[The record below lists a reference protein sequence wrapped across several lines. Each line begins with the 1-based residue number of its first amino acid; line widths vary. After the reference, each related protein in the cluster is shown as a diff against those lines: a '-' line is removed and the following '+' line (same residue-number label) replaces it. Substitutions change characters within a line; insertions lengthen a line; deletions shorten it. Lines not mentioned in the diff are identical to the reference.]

1 MKRILDRYV
10 AFVRQ
15 PDVAKLLLV
24 ALVSRMPIGMVGF
37 SMLMFMRD
45 TLGNFAQAGAAVG
58 ANFITMA
65 AAAPIVGRI
74 IDRHGPR
81 RLMYVTG
88 IVQPLALI
96 ATLYA
101 AKLHVAQPLLLLCAG
116 LSGAFASPITTVT
129 RTTWRHRFDREE
141 DRRTAFALDSVLI
154 EINFTVGP
162 AIIAALLATVSAT
175 FAFAFAIA
183 VVFVSFVV
191 FMASPALRYFKHSG
205 KVDRH
210 LLGPLVDGRLRL
222 VLAVTFGLTVSF
234 GFLEVGYP
242 AYATALGM
250 PAVAGVLLGLNS
262 LGSAVGGA
270 IYGGIH
276 PKMSIE
282 RQFATAMAVMSVPL
296 LLHALVTPVAAFA
309 VVAFLAGALI
319 APSVASQSVLVSRLA
334 PVHYATEAFT
344 WSSTF
349 IVSGLGVGMA
359 LGGAF
364 AEAAGPRPLFAVAS
378 ALAASMALLAL
389 LINAPRA
396 PEAARAET

>member
-1 MKRILDRYV
+1 MKRVLDRYV
-10 AFVRQ
+10 EFVRQ
-15 PDVAKLLLV
+15 PDVGRLLLV
-24 ALVSRMPIGMVGF
+24 ALVSRMPVGMVGF
-37 SMLMFMRD
+37 SMLMFLREA
-45 TLGNFAQAGAAVG
+45 LGNFARAGAVVG
-58 ANFITMA
+58 TNFIAMA

-88 IVQPLALI
+88 LVQPLALA
-96 ATLYA
+96 ATLAA
-101 AKLHVAQPLLLLCAG
+101 AKLRLGLPVLFACAA
-116 LSGAFASPITTVT
+116 LAGAFASPITTVT

-162 AIIAALLATVSAT
+162 AIVAALLATLGAT

-183 VVFVSFVV
+183 MVAISFFV
-191 FMASPALRYFKHSG
+191 FMASPALRYFRHSG
-205 KVDRH
+205 HVERH

-222 VLAVTFGLTVSF
+222 IFAVTFGLTMSF

-242 AYATALGM
+242 AYATSLGI
-250 PAVAGVLLGLNS
+250 PAMAGVLLGVNS
-262 LGSAVGGA
+262 IGSAAGGA

-276 PKMSIE
+276 PRMSIE
-282 RQFATAMAVMSVPL
+282 RQFAAAMALMAVPL
-296 LLHALVTPVAAFA
+296 LLHAIVTPLAAFA
-309 VVAFLAGALI
+309 AVAFLAGALI

-349 IVSGLGVGMA
+349 IVSGLGAGMA
-359 LGGAF
+359 LGGAL
-364 AEAAGPRPLFAVAS
+364 AEAAGPRPLFAAAS
-378 ALAASMALLAL
+378 ALAGSMALLAL
-389 LINAPRA
+389 LINAPHPA
-396 PEAARAET
+396 QAARAAD